1 MLVLTLRTDE
11 DVVMSVGGTELVR
24 VRFFGSSHGKTR
36 VGLIAG
42 SEVIITRQKEDKEE
56 DNDSGISNEE

>member
-11 DVVMSVGGTELVR
+11 DVVMRVGGTELVR

-42 SEVIITRQKEDKEE
+42 SEVIITREKEE
-56 DNDSGISNEE
+56 EENNDSRISNEE

>member
-11 DVVMSVGGTELVR
+11 DIVMSVGGTELVR
-24 VRFFGSSHGKTR
+24 VRFFGTSHGKTR

-42 SEVIITRQKEDKEE
+42 SEVIITRVKEEEE
-56 DNDSGISNEE
+56 DNDSRISNEE

>member
-24 VRFFGSSHGKTR
+24 VRFFGSSYGKTR

-42 SEVIITRQKEDKEE
+42 SEVIITRENEEEE
-56 DNDSGISNEE
+56 DNGTGISNEE